1 MIHLRS
7 GSILS
12 FSINVSTFLEKVSV
26 SASIIFDVK

>member
-12 FSINVSTFLEKVSV
+12 FSINVPTFLEKMSV
-26 SASIIFDVK
+26 SASIILAVK